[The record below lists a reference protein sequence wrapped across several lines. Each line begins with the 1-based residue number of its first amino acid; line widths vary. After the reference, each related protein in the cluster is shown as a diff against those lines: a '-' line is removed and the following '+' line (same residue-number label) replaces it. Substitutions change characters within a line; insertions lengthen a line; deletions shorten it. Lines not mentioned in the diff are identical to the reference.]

1 MILLTN
7 NIKCC
12 ASESCCPLT
21 RAWCNYGSF
30 GCCCFV
36 LSSLGLPHCTSSWLQ
51 SMTLRTD
58 TFPVCCYA
66 VCALRIRLYNWQV
79 RGMERGF
86 SCAPKKKSVLTSSAF
101 LTSSIDFRT
110 TNFFL
115 FVCYKWC
122 YNDTM
127 SYFDIVASLL
137 STFLPVHPSTQPCV
151 LVFTQR
157 SAATLRE

>member
-1 MILLTN
+1 MILLMN

-66 VCALRIRLYNWQV
+66 VCALRIRWYNWQV

-86 SCAPKKKSVLTSSAF
+86 SCAPKKKICFDVKC
-101 LTSSIDFRT
+101 
-110 TNFFL
+110 L

-127 SYFDIVASLL
+127 SYFDIAASLL

-151 LVFTQR
+151 LVFMQR